1 MTYDDIFAAYYSQ
14 YRAEATIPPS
24 SDDEYV
30 IGMRLANEAVTRWA
44 NYDNTMWQE
53 LFTTRVAEG
62 DGDST
67 VVLNQTE
74 YQTPSNMQVA
84 GGIVKVTD
92 PTTGAVRARFPI
104 ISVEQAQFRDDNA
117 SYAYF
122 FGNPGKDG
130 FTLVINPAPQA
141 PIVGGTIDY
150 VYYKK
155 PTLFTTGT
163 DISEMS
169 EPYFIVHRMLA
180 NRFRSSRNPYY
191 TSAKQD
197 AEDVLSTMQLTNN
210 SGSWANPWALQDN
223 SGSSWGL

>member
-1 MTYDDIFAAYYSQ
+1 MQYDDIFAAFYSQ
-14 YRAEATIPPS
+14 YRAEASIPPA

-30 IGMRLANEAVTRWA
+30 IGMRLANEAINRWA

-53 LFTTRVAEG
+53 LFTTRVASDDG
-62 DGDST
+62 DGIVT
-67 VVLNQTE
+67 TATE
-74 YQTPSNMQVA
+74 YACPSDMQLA
-84 GGIVKVTD
+84 GGIVKITNT
-92 PTTGAVRARFPI
+92 TTGAVLARYPI
-104 ISVEQAQFRDDNA
+104 ISVEQAQFRNDNA

-130 FTLVINPAPQA
+130 FTLVLNPAPVA
-141 PIVGGTIDY
+141 PLIGGTIDY

-155 PTLFTTGT
+155 PTLFTTGS

-197 AEDVLSTMQLTNN
+197 AEDVLSTMQLANN
-210 SGSWANPWALQDN
+210 SGSWANPWKLQDN
-223 SGSSWGL
+223 SGSIFGA